1 MPRIARS
8 SIDAL
13 KNQINLVD
21 VVAPYVQLKREG
33 RSWKGLSPFN
43 TEKTPSFYVHPDS
56 GFYKCFSSGEGGDL
70 YNFIMKME
78 NLEFHEAVEFIA
90 EKFNVR
96 LDYESGGPSRE
107 EMSLRK
113 QLLALHDS
121 AADWFHRNF
130 LESDEA
136 APVRDYWQR
145 ERGFSME
152 VAETFGIGYAP
163 AAPDELPRRCREWAI
178 SADAMRQSG
187 LFARGGGD
195 SGWRA
200 FFRGRLTIPIRDVQ
214 GRVIAFTARQLP
226 QTPDDDRTSKAK
238 YVNSPE
244 TPIFQKKRVL
254 FGMDHARA
262 HLRDADSF
270 LLVEGQLDAI
280 RCWSVGL
287 HTAVAP
293 QGTGVTEEQMQLM
306 RRYAPASVECVLDGD
321 AAGRGAALKLLP
333 LAFKAGLQVDF
344 LPLPDNT
351 DPDDLL
357 REAGADGLRQLRQR
371 AVGGIEL
378 AIRENLPADHP
389 PSTAEKNNA
398 LRTVFELVR
407 HLDSEVARE
416 DHLRHAAT
424 RLRVNPEAAIADFRR
439 FARQS
444 NRPNRPTGTA
454 DNASET
460 PADRRTVLTPAAWDL
475 LWLVSRFPEFGRSVS
490 EAIDYEWLNDSSPD
504 GALLMRL
511 LAEHGEDSASETPK
525 TENLAETVEERELLA
540 DIHARD
546 LAVED
551 PGRQIKAC
559 LNTLR
564 RNYLH
569 TRRKELEQKIANSD
583 PSSEERLQLMRE
595 VREIRTRLA
604 RDPSV
609 EIQPTTV

>member
-21 VVAPYVQLKREG
+21 VVAPYVQMKREG
-33 RSWKGLSPFN
+33 RSWRGLSPFN

-78 NLEFHEAVEFIA
+78 NLEFQEAVEYIA
-90 EKFNVR
+90 EKFNQR
-96 LDYESGGPSRE
+96 LEYESGGPSRE

-113 QLLALHDS
+113 QLFALHES
-121 AADWFHRNF
+121 AADWFHRRF
-130 LESDEA
+130 LDSEEA
-136 APVRDYWQR
+136 APVREYWRR

-152 VAETFGIGYAP
+152 VAENFGIGYAP
-163 AAPDELPRRCREWAI
+163 AAPDALSQCCRDWNI
-178 SADAMRQSG
+178 TDDAMRQSG
-187 LFARGGGD
+187 LFSGGGRN
-195 SGWRA
+195 GWRA

-226 QTPDDDRTSKAK
+226 QTPADDRTSKAK

-244 TPIFQKKRVL
+244 TPIFQKKRIL
-254 FGMDHARA
+254 FGMDHART
-262 HLRDADSF
+262 HLRESDSF

-321 AAGRGAALKLLP
+321 TAGRAAALKLLP
-333 LAFKAGLQVDF
+333 LAFKAGLQVNF
-344 LPLPDNT
+344 LPLPDNA

-357 REAGADGLRQLRQR
+357 REEGPDALRQLRER

-378 AIRENLPADHP
+378 AIRHHLPDDHEPTTAD
-389 PSTAEKNNA
+389 KNNA
-398 LRTVFELVR
+398 LRAVFELVR

-416 DHLRHAAT
+416 DHLRHAAG
-424 RLRVNPEAAIADFRR
+424 RLRVNPEAVVADYRR
-439 FARQS
+439 FIRQS
-444 NRPNRPTGTA
+444 PRPAASANGGETA
-454 DNASET
+454 ET
-460 PADRRTVLTPAAWDL
+460 PAKPGHTVLTPATWDL
-475 LWLVSRFPEFGRSVS
+475 LWIVSRFPEFGRSVS
-490 EAIDYEWLNDSSPD
+490 EAIDYEWLSDSSPD

-511 LAEHGEDSASETPK
+511 LAEHGEDADDETPK
-525 TENLAETVEERELLA
+525 PENLVESVEERELLA
-540 DIHARD
+540 DIRARD

-551 PGRQIKAC
+551 PANQIKGC
-559 LNTLR
+559 LHTLR

-569 TRRKELEQKIANSD
+569 TRRKELEQKIANID
-583 PSSEERLQLMRE
+583 PSSEERLRLMRE
-595 VREIRTRLA
+595 VREIRSRLA
-604 RDPSV
+604 SEPSV
-609 EIQPTTV
+609 DIQPKTA